1 METRVRFSLNKDW
14 SFHRGDLPAKKYV
27 SHGDI
32 YNAAKAGAKQGP
44 PNSMFDAREWEL
56 VDVPHDYMIKG
67 NTDPDGAADWGYK
80 PKSNAWYRK
89 CFAVDEQYR
98 GKRFIIEFE
107 GAATEA
113 TVYFNGSVAKR
124 NFSGYTGF
132 TIDVTDRVV
141 FGGKPNVL
149 AVYINGT
156 EFEGWWYEGAGLYRP
171 VWLNIIPEI
180 HFAEEPYV
188 SCEKLDGSKWRITV
202 SGSITGKGT
211 GGKAVSVK
219 KIIRDRDN
227 NVIAEFDEA
236 SAVVENPILWDLDN
250 PYLYTLTSE
259 LYIDGVMSD
268 SFTSAIGFRTIAVD
282 SEKGFFLN
290 GKAVKLYGTCNHQDF
305 AGVGTAV
312 SDSIWRYKIARLKS
326 MGCNAYRSAHGMAS
340 NGLVKACD
348 EMGMLLMDE
357 NRNFETSEDCLEQL
371 RTMVKRDR
379 NHPSVVFYSIFNEEP
394 LQGTE
399 QGRNMAM
406 HMLDEIRRL
415 DPTRFVTGAMNGG
428 ILEDCGAGNALD
440 VVGVNYQLYSYDDI
454 HKKYPTMPVV
464 GSESTSAFQTRG
476 CTVTDYD
483 KHTFACYDEDAA
495 DWGNTVRETW
505 REVNS
510 RDFIM
515 GAFMWTGFDYLGE
528 PSPHVYP
535 SVSSFFGLMDTCGFE
550 KGGYYISK
558 AIFST
563 EPYAAAVPDHWNFS
577 DGEIVKVM
585 SCTNCEEAEL
595 LLNGKSCGRHTINKY
610 EQYVWEVPFEAGE
623 LKLVGYNGGTEV
635 ASYVKK
641 TALQPARIVLA
652 PCFEAFDE
660 RTEEIPVMAYLVDEN
675 GVIVPN
681 AYNKIKFSISG
692 GKILGTGNGDPNC
705 HEAFDGKTRSL
716 FAGKAMAI
724 VSADEQAENV
734 LVKAKSDGLKQVRV
748 TVPVKAR
755 PAEES
760 LPSVKEIYLSG
771 WRISPAA
778 DQRPDPNAETADSDM
793 NSWQP
798 FVPENGAAAEA
809 YDKEGKFIMYRTTV
823 DIPEEINGKVPT
835 LHFHSIW
842 GKCEV
847 YVGHELAAEFV
858 NEWASP
864 ADVSVKSGKSEITV
878 LVQSVHRDGAG
889 ICSSVIL
896 M

>member
-14 SFHRGDLPAKKYV
+14 SFYRGDLPAKKYV
-27 SHGDI
+27 SHSDI
-32 YNAAKAGAKQGP
+32 YNSAKAGAKQGP
-44 PNSMFDAREWEL
+44 PNSMFDARKWEL
-56 VDVPHDYMIKG
+56 VDLPHDYMIQG
-67 NTDPDGAADWGYK
+67 NTDSDGAADWGYK

-89 CFAVDEQYR
+89 CFVVDERYH
-98 GKRFIIEFE
+98 GKRVIIEFE

-132 TIDVTDRVV
+132 SIDVTDRVI

-156 EFEGWWYEGAGLYRP
+156 EFEGWWYEGAGLYRS
-171 VWLNIIPEI
+171 VWLNIVPEI
-180 HFAEEPYV
+180 HFAEEPYI
-188 SCEKLDGSKWRITV
+188 SCEKLDDTKWRVTV
-202 SGSITGKGT
+202 SGSITGKGA
-211 GGKAVSVK
+211 GEKSASVK
-219 KIIRDRDN
+219 KIIRDADN
-227 NVIAEFDEA
+227 NTIAEFSEA
-236 SAVVENPILWDLDN
+236 SVVIENPILWELEK
-250 PYLYTLTSE
+250 PYLYRLTSE
-259 LYIDGVMSD
+259 LYIDCVMLD
-268 SFTSAIGFRTIAVD
+268 SFTSTIGFRTIAID

-326 MGCNAYRSAHGMAS
+326 MGCNAYRSAHGMAP

-399 QGRNMAM
+399 QGRNMAL
-406 HMLDEIRRL
+406 HMLEEIRRL
-415 DPTRFVTGAMNGG
+415 DLSRLVTGAMNGG
-428 ILEDCGAGNALD
+428 ILEDCGVGNALD
-440 VVGVNYQLYSYDDI
+440 AVGVNYQLYSYDDI
-454 HKKYPTMPVV
+454 HKKYPSMPVM
-464 GSESTSAFQTRG
+464 GSETTSAFQTRG

-483 KHTFACYDEDAA
+483 KHTFSCYDEDAA

-505 REVNS
+505 REINS
-510 RDFIM
+510 RSFIM
-515 GAFMWTGFDYLGE
+515 GGFMWTGFDYLGE

-535 SVSSFFGLMDTCGFE
+535 SISSFFGLMDTCGFE
-550 KGGYYISK
+550 KGGYYMSK
-558 AIFST
+558 AIFSS
-563 EPYAAAVPDHWNFS
+563 EPYAAIVPDYWNFS
-577 DGEIVKVM
+577 DGETVKVM
-585 SCTNCEEAEL
+585 SCTNCDEAEL
-595 LLNGKSCGRHTINKY
+595 FLNGKSCGKYTINKY
-610 EQYVWEVPFEAGE
+610 EQHIWEVPFEAGE
-623 LKLVGYNGGTEV
+623 LKLVGYNGGSE
-635 ASYVKK
+635 AAICVKE
-641 TALQPARIVLA
+641 TALQPAKIVLA
-652 PCFEAFDE
+652 PCYEAFD
-660 RTEEIPVMAYLVDEN
+660 TETEAIPVMAYLVDEN
-675 GVIVPN
+675 STIVPN
-681 AYNKIKFSISG
+681 ADNKIKFSVSG

-734 LVKAKSDGLKQVRV
+734 LVKAKTDGLKQARV
-748 TVPVKAR
+748 TIPVKAR
-755 PAEES
+755 PKTEF

-771 WRISPAA
+771 WRISPVT
-778 DQRPDPNAETADSDM
+778 DLRPDPNAVTADSDM
-793 NSWQP
+793 NSWKP
-798 FVPENGAAAEA
+798 FDPESGAAAEL
-809 YDKEGKFIMYRTTV
+809 YGKEGKFVMYRTTA
-823 DIPEEINGKVPT
+823 DIPEEINGKIPT

-847 YVGHELAAEFV
+847 YVNHELAEEFF
-858 NEWASP
+858 NEWAVP
-864 ADVSVKSGKSEITV
+864 KDISVKAGLSEITV
-878 LVQSVHRDGAG
+878 LVQSVHKDGAG

>member
-1 METRVRFSLNKDW
+1 METRIRLSLNKDW
-14 SFHRGDLPAKKYV
+14 SFHRGDLPAPQYV
-27 SHGDI
+27 QHGDI
-32 YNAAKAGAKQGP
+32 YGAAKAGAKQGP
-44 PNSMFDAREWEL
+44 PNSMFDARDWEV
-56 VDVPHDYMIKG
+56 VDIPHDYMIKG

-89 CFAVDEQYR
+89 CFAVDEKYR

-107 GAATEA
+107 GAAAEA

-132 TIDVTDRVV
+132 TADVTDRII

-171 VWLNIIPEI
+171 VWLNIVPEI
-180 HFAEEPYV
+180 RFAEEPYV
-188 SCEKLDGSKWRITV
+188 SCEKLDGSKWRVTV

-211 GGKAVSVK
+211 NGKAVSVK
-219 KIIRDRDN
+219 KIIRDREN
-227 NVIAEFDEA
+227 NIAAEFEEA
-236 SAVVENPILWDLDN
+236 SAVIEAPVLWDLDN
-250 PYLYTLTSE
+250 PYLYTVTSE

-268 SFTSAIGFRTIAVD
+268 SFTSSAGFRTIAVD
-282 SEKGFFLN
+282 AEKGFFLN
-290 GKAVKLYGTCNHQDF
+290 SKAVKLYGTCNHQDF

-312 SDSIWRYKIARLKS
+312 SDSIWRYKVARLKS
-326 MGCNAYRSAHGMAS
+326 MGCNAYRSAHGMAP
-340 NGLVKACD
+340 NGLVRACD

-399 QGRNMAM
+399 QGRNMAL

-415 DPTRFVTGAMNGG
+415 DPSRFVTGAMNGG

-440 VVGVNYQLYSYDDI
+440 VVGVNYQLWSYDDI
-454 HKKYPTMPVV
+454 HRKYPSMPVV
-464 GSESTSAFQTRG
+464 ASEATSAFQTRG
-476 CTVTDYD
+476 CTVTDYG
-483 KHTFACYDEDAA
+483 KHTFSCYDEDAA

-510 RDFIM
+510 RSFIM

-528 PSPHVYP
+528 PSPHIYP

-550 KGGYYISK
+550 KGGYYMSK
-558 AIFST
+558 AVFSA
-563 EPYAAAVPDHWNFS
+563 EPYAAAVPDHWNFA
-577 DGEIVKVM
+577 DGETVKVM

-595 LLNGKSCGRHTINKY
+595 FLNGKSCGRYTINKY
-610 EQYVWEVPFEAGE
+610 EQHIWEVPFEAGE
-623 LKLVGYNGGTEV
+623 LKLVGYNGSAAAAE
-635 ASYVKK
+635 YIKK

-675 GVIVPN
+675 GTPVPN
-681 AYNKIKFSISG
+681 ASGKMKFSVSG

-716 FAGKAMAI
+716 FAGKAMVI
-724 VSADEQAENV
+724 VSADGQAENV
-734 LVKAKSDGLKQVRV
+734 LVKAKTEGLKQARV
-748 TVPVKAR
+748 TVPVKSR
-755 PAEES
+755 PAEEV

-771 WRISPAA
+771 WRISPVT
-778 DQRPDPNAETADSDM
+778 DSCPDPNAVIADSDM

-798 FVPENGAAAEA
+798 FTPENGAAAEL
-809 YDKEGKFIMYRTTV
+809 YGKEGKFVMFRTNV
-823 DIPEEINGKVPT
+823 DIPEEINCKAPA
-835 LHFHSIW
+835 LHFRSIW
-842 GKCEV
+842 GKCRV
-847 YVGHELAAEFV
+847 YVNGGLAGEFL

-864 ADVSVKSGKSEITV
+864 ADVAVKPGKSEITV
-878 LVQSVHRDGAG
+878 LVQSVHKDGAG

>member
-1 METRVRFSLNKDW
+1 MKKRVRFSLNKDW
-14 SFHRGDLPAKKYV
+14 SFYRGDLPAKKYV
-27 SHGDI
+27 SHSDI
-32 YNAAKAGAKQGP
+32 YNSAKAGAKQGP
-44 PNSMFDAREWEL
+44 PNSMFDARKWEL
-56 VDVPHDYMIKG
+56 VDLPHDYMIQG

-98 GKRFIIEFE
+98 GNRIIVEFE

-113 TVYFNGSVAKR
+113 TVYFNGSIAKR

-132 TIDVTDRVV
+132 SIDVTNRVI

-171 VWLNIIPEI
+171 VWLNIVPEI
-180 HFAEEPYV
+180 HFTEEPYI
-188 SCEKLDGSKWRITV
+188 SCEKLDDSKWQVTV

-211 GGKAVSVK
+211 NGKTVVVK

-227 NVIAEFDEA
+227 NVILEFNGA
-236 SAVVENPILWDLDN
+236 SAVIENPILWDLEN
-250 PYLYTLTSE
+250 PYLYSLTSE
-259 LYIDGVMSD
+259 LYIDDVMSD
-268 SFTSAIGFRTIAVD
+268 NFTSSVGFRTIAID

-290 GKAVKLYGTCNHQDF
+290 SKAIKLYGTCNHQDF

-312 SDSIWRYKIARLKS
+312 SESIWRYKIARLKS
-326 MGCNAYRSAHGMAS
+326 MGCNAYRSAHGMAP

-399 QGRNMAM
+399 QGRNMAL
-406 HMLDEIRRL
+406 HMLDEIKRL
-415 DPTRFVTGAMNGG
+415 DPSRLVTGAMNGG
-428 ILEDCGAGNALD
+428 ILEDCGVGNALD
-440 VVGVNYQLYSYDDI
+440 AVGVNYQLYSYDDI
-454 HKKYPTMPVV
+454 HKKYPSMPVV
-464 GSESTSAFQTRG
+464 GSETTSAFQTRG
-476 CTVTDYD
+476 CTVTDHD
-483 KHTFACYDEDAA
+483 KHTFSCYDEDAA

-505 REVNS
+505 REINS
-510 RDFIM
+510 RSFIM
-515 GAFMWTGFDYLGE
+515 GGFMWTGFDYLGE

-550 KGGYYISK
+550 KGGYYMSK
-558 AIFST
+558 AIFSS
-563 EPYAAAVPDHWNFS
+563 EPYAAIVPDNWNFS
-577 DGEIVKVM
+577 DGESVKLM

-595 LLNGKSCGRHTINKY
+595 FINGKSCGRYAINKY
-610 EQYVWEVPFEAGE
+610 EQHVWEVPFEAGE
-623 LKLVGYNGGTEV
+623 LKLVGYNRGSEV
-635 ASYVKK
+635 AVCVKK

-652 PCFEAFDE
+652 PCFEAFDKE
-660 RTEEIPVMAYLVDEN
+660 TEEIPVMAYLVDEN
-675 GVIVPN
+675 GTIIPN
-681 AYNKIKFSISG
+681 ADDKIKFSVSG

-705 HEAFDGKTRSL
+705 HEAFNGKTRSL
-716 FAGKAMAI
+716 FAGKAMII

-734 LVKAKSDGLKQVRV
+734 LVKAKTDVLKQTRV
-748 TVPVKAR
+748 TIPVKER
-755 PAEES
+755 PKTEF

-771 WRISPAA
+771 WIISPVT
-778 DQRPDPNAETADSDM
+778 DFRPDPNVVTADSDM

-798 FVPENGAAAEA
+798 FNPENGAAAEL
-809 YDKEGKFIMYRTTV
+809 YNKEGKFVMYRTSAN
-823 DIPEEINGKVPT
+823 IPEEINGKIPT

-847 YVGHELAAEFV
+847 YVNHELAGEFF
-858 NEWASP
+858 NEWAVSK
-864 ADVSVKSGKSEITV
+864 DISVKAGISEITV
-878 LVQSVHRDGAG
+878 LVQSVHKDGAG

>member
-14 SFHRGDLPAKKYV
+14 SFHRGDLPAQKYI

-56 VDVPHDYMIKG
+56 VDVPHDYMIKE

-107 GAATEA
+107 GAAAEA

-132 TIDVTDRVV
+132 TVDVTDRVV

-171 VWLNIIPEI
+171 VWLNIVPEI

-188 SCEKLDGSKWRITV
+188 SCEKLDGSKWRVTV

-236 SAVVENPILWDLDN
+236 SAVVKNPILWDLDN

-268 SFTSAIGFRTIAVD
+268 SFTSTVGFRTIAVD
-282 SEKGFFLN
+282 AEKGFFLN

-371 RTMVKRDR
+371 RAMVKRDR

-399 QGRNMAM
+399 QGRNMAL

-454 HKKYPTMPVV
+454 RKKYPTMPVV
-464 GSESTSAFQTRG
+464 SSESTSAFQTRG
-476 CTVTDYD
+476 CTVTDFD

-505 REVNS
+505 REVNA

-563 EPYAAAVPDHWNFS
+563 EPYAAVVPDHWNFS
-577 DGEIVKVM
+577 DGETVKVM

-595 LLNGKSCGRHTINKY
+595 FINGKSCGRHSINKY
-610 EQYVWEVPFEAGE
+610 EQHIWEVPFEAGE
-623 LKLVGYNGGTEV
+623 LKLVGYNGGTEA
-635 ASYVKK
+635 ASCVKK
-641 TALQPARIVLA
+641 TALQPVRIVLA

-660 RTEEIPVMAYLVDEN
+660 RTEEIPVMAYLADEN

-681 AYNKIKFSISG
+681 ANNKIKFSISG

-734 LVKAKSDGLKQVRV
+734 LVKAKADGLKQVRV

-755 PAEES
+755 PAAAV

-778 DQRPDPNAETADSDM
+778 DQRPDPNTETADSDM

-798 FVPENGAAAEA
+798 FSPENGAAAEA

-823 DIPEEINGKVPT
+823 DIPEEINGKAPA

-864 ADVSVKSGKSEITV
+864 ADVSVKPGKSEITV
-878 LVQSVHRDGAG
+878 LVQSVHKDGAG